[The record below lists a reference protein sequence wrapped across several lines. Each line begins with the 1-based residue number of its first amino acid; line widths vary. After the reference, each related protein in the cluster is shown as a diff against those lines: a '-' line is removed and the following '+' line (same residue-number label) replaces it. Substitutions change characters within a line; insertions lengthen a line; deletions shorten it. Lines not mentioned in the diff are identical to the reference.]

1 MNDTLRT
8 DVSDRPRP
16 ARLLLKPRVQSSD
29 QKRGSERTSTH
40 RTVLARVDGQ
50 EKATEVPLLDLSPT
64 GLKISAG
71 QGLDADT
78 TLLVEVSP
86 GRTLKASVK
95 WSRAEEE
102 NYHIGA
108 EWHDRLSIDDVWK
121 IRSDYEN

>member
-1 MNDTLRT
+1 
-8 DVSDRPRP
+8 
-16 ARLLLKPRVQSSD
+16 LLLKPKVQGSD

-40 RTVLARVDGQ
+40 RTVLARVEGQ
-50 EKATEVPLLDLSPT
+50 EKSTEVPLLDLSPT

-71 QGLDADT
+71 QGLDAET
-78 TLLVEVSP
+78 TLFVEVSP

-95 WSRAEEE
+95 WSRADEE
-102 NYHIGA
+102 NFHIGA